1 MRRPGTRSGT
11 HVPHKARDRWAPNA
25 PERPRWGA
33 LVGAQPDGFAVAAVF
48 GGKHELL
55 LAQIEVAVR
64 PAIVGAALELH
75 ELLRRL
81 IGALLRRV
89 EARPVFPQLIAAML
103 GRKDPPRGVE
113 CNSFPVAQ

>member
-25 PERPRWGA
+25 PERPRWGRA
-33 LVGAQPDGFAVAAVF
+33 CRRTTRRFCRRRRIR
-48 GGKHELL
+48 GKHELL

-64 PAIVGAALELH
+64 PAIVGAALELN

-113 CNSFPVAQ
+113 CN